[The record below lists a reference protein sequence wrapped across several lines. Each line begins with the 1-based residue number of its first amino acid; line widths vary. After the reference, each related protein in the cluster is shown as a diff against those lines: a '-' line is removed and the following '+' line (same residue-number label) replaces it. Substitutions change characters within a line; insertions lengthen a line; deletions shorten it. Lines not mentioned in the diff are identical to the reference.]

1 MKSYSIFIYTLL
13 LSILL
18 STKVFSIKTDTNVFG
33 HVRIGNKHLPFASI
47 SVKGTTLGTLSDET
61 GHFQLVNVPIGEI
74 TIVASCM
81 GCKTK
86 EINLET
92 RKGESV
98 EVKFELEED
107 MLNIS
112 EVVVSASRNEQKRT
126 DAAVIV
132 STLSPKLFNS
142 VQSVTLS
149 DGLNFCP
156 GMRLENNCQNCGFTQ
171 IRMNGM
177 EGPYSQILINSRP
190 IFSGLAGVYGLELI
204 PSNMIERVEVV
215 RGGGSALYGSNA
227 IAGTINLILKD
238 PVINTYELGFNGALI
253 GVGIDKTDKVSLDYS
268 VNFNTSI
275 ISDDRKT
282 GISLYGFT
290 RERDP
295 FDANQDGFSELS
307 PLENNTI
314 GTRFFHRFANRNKF
328 SIDFFSI
335 KEDRAGGNKHDY
347 PLHER
352 DIAEA
357 VEHDIKSGALTYE
370 QFFRKSDLLT
380 VYISGQFLDRDSYY
394 GANRSLS
401 SYGNS
406 KDQTWNMGVQ
416 YKASFTSS
424 ILIGGIE
431 RTTGHLTDKK
441 LGYPDLENILIED
454 NQIIKIPHTL
464 NTIVADQSA
473 NTTGAFLQYEIDFN
487 RFKTTIGA
495 RYDKYS
501 IFDHAISD
509 NEAKTGTVLSPRISF
524 LYDILS
530 SLQGRL
536 SFSKGYRAPQIFD
549 EDLHIETS
557 GSRQVIN
564 VNDPNLKQENSN
576 SISASFDYN
585 QRIEKLALNFL
596 IEGFY
601 TRLLNPFVNEIG
613 LPDENGTVYYTR
625 KNADEGATVKGF
637 NIEFKLK
644 ASDAMSLSS
653 GFTLQ
658 KSLYDKVQ
666 EFNER
671 RFLRTPDQYGF
682 LALDWDFNPNW
693 CFTVNTN
700 YTGPMLV
707 PYFGPLSQTD
717 EGELHH
723 SSPFLDSGAKISYT
737 MKLNGA
743 SIEWSIGAKN
753 IFNSYQTDFD
763 YGIERDPAYIYG
775 PVSPRM
781 VYVGIRIGN
790 RL

>member
-1 MKSYSIFIYTLL
+1 MKSCSVFIYLLL
-13 LSILL
+13 LSILFPI
-18 STKVFSIKTDTNVFG
+18 KVFSIKTDTNVFG
-33 HVRIGNKHLPFASI
+33 HVRIGNHHVPFANISI
-47 SVKGTTLGTLSDET
+47 KGTTLGTLTDET

-81 GCKTK
+81 GCETK
-86 EINLET
+86 EITLAT
-92 RKGESV
+92 KKGESV
-98 EVKFELEED
+98 EIKFELKED

-132 STLSPKLFNS
+132 STLSPRLFNS
-142 VQSVTLS
+142 VQSLTLS
-149 DGLNFCP
+149 EGLNFCP
-156 GMRLENNCQNCGFTQ
+156 GLRLENNCQNCGFTQ
-171 IRMNGM
+171 VRMNGM

-215 RGGGSALYGSNA
+215 RGGASALFGSNA

-238 PVINTYELGFNGALI
+238 PVINTYELGFNGALV
-253 GVGIDKTDKVSLDYS
+253 GVGMKKTEKSSLDYS

-275 ISDDRKT
+275 VSDDRKT
-282 GISLYGFT
+282 GISVYGFT

-335 KEDRAGGNKHDY
+335 KEDRAGGNRHDY

-357 VEHDIKSGALTYE
+357 VEHKIKTGAITYE
-370 QFFRKSDLLT
+370 QFFRKSDLLS
-380 VYISGQFLDRDSYY
+380 VYFSGQHLDRDSYY

-401 SYGNS
+401 SYGKS
-406 KDQTWNMGVQ
+406 EDQTWNMGVQ
-416 YKASFTSS
+416 YKAIFTSS
-424 ILIGGIE
+424 VLIGGIE

-441 LGYPDLENILIED
+441 LGYPDLDNALIED
-454 NQIIKIPHTL
+454 NKIAEIPHVP
-464 NTIVADQSA
+464 NTVVADQSSA
-473 NTTGAFLQYEIDFN
+473 TMGAFLQYEVE
-487 RFKTTIGA
+487 FKRLKTVIGA

-501 IFDHAISD
+501 IFDHALPN

-524 LYDILS
+524 LYHVLP
-530 SLQGRL
+530 SLQSRL
-536 SFSKGYRAPQIFD
+536 NFSKGYRAPQIFD

-564 VNDPNLKQENSN
+564 VNDPDLKQENSK
-576 SISASFDYN
+576 SISASLDYN
-585 QRIEKLALNFL
+585 QKIGKAALNGL

-601 TRLLNPFVNEIG
+601 TRLNNPFVNEIG
-613 LPDENGTVYYTR
+613 TPDENGTVYYTR

-637 NIEFKLK
+637 NIEVKLK
-644 ASDAMSLSS
+644 ASDVLSLNS
-653 GFTLQ
+653 GFTIQ
-658 KSLYDKVQ
+658 NSLYDTKQ
-666 EFNER
+666 EFDER
-671 RFLRTPDQYGF
+671 KFLRTPDQYGF
-682 LALDWDFNPNW
+682 FSIDWDYNPKW
-693 CFTVNTN
+693 CFTANAN

-707 PYFGPLSQTD
+707 PYFGPLAQSE
-717 EGELHH
+717 EGELHP
-723 SSPFLDSGAKISYT
+723 SSPFFDAGAKISYT

-743 SIEWSIGAKN
+743 SLEWSAGIKN
-753 IFNSYQTDFD
+753 MFNSYQRDFD
-763 YGIERDPAYIYG
+763 YGIDRDPAYMYG

-781 VYVGIRIGN
+781 IYLGIRIGN